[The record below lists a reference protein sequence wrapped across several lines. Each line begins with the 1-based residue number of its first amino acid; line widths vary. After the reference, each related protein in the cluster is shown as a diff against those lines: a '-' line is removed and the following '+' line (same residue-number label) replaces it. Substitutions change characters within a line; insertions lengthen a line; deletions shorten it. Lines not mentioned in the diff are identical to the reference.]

1 MMATKTEN
9 IQRIVIA
16 VIALLALIIS
26 IMIFMSN
33 KSTSEKPL
41 AYTEKEQTTT
51 TEPTT
56 EFDPAEYYPDTNMD
70 IL

>member
-26 IMIFMSN
+26 IMIFMTSRN
-33 KSTSEKPL
+33 TSEKPL
-41 AYTEKEQTTT
+41 AYTEKEQA
-51 TEPTT
+51 TT
-56 EFDPAEYYPDTNMD
+56 EFNPEDYYPDTNMD